1 MSLTINAVD
10 AMEYVEDD
18 NITGAS
24 DDDDDDNPSSPG
36 SAYDDGNLIN
46 VAMENEVTAQLVAA
60 GVVGVAAAAAITS
73 SKKKKRPHS
82 FETNPSIR
90 KRQQNRLLRKLRQTI
105 FEYATRVGQQAVVL
119 VATPGKPN
127 NIYKVFGAKPLED
140 VLKNLRNNV
149 MDKLDEALAAQ
160 APPRVQDDPSLF
172 ELPPLIIDGIPT
184 PVEKMTQAQLRA
196 FIPLMLKYST
206 GRGKPGWGRDSTRP
220 PWWPKELPWAN
231 VRMDARTE
239 EEKQKVSW
247 WRWCRAA
254 VSAGVGSM
262 IPFYQC
268 TNNLL
273 RDTRTHTQISW
284 THALRKIVINCYKYH
299 GREDLLPAFSEEDEK
314 ANAIAT
320 ASSNYR
326 FVGGCFAAERV
337 CRPLNERRVDRI
349 RFRPVEC
356 DIVDVMKIE
365 NGSVVTVGPA
375 SNGNTTTAT
384 ITNSAGGQQ
393 QIIIH
398 QAHPQ
403 QQQQQQQQGQTNGQ
417 TTTTIT
423 SANGQIIKENPDGTI
438 QIQQQSSPTQT
449 LNAQV
454 CLDSMA
460 LSDVDFTHTVL
471 QTIQNPDGTV
481 SLIQVD
487 PNNPIITLPDG
498 TTAQVQGIATL
509 QPQGDGGV
517 HAIQTISDG
526 QGESFP
532 VNVSGMITVPVSA
545 QMYQTMMANI
555 QQVPNVDGTVCITPM
570 QVHNI
575 AQQQQQQTSSGVS
588 TANTTTQNLTIST
601 NVGAGNQHHHATA
614 MLTNYTLSSN
624 GALLAVPQMQ
634 QHLVPSTGKHQR
646 GAGGS
651 SNNGVSRS
659 SAPSVGLPM
668 VGLNAILPSQR
679 GCFNISTTGHQ
690 EADASNPNLNNN
702 NHSTTLTQHALN
714 VHRKANVIPTGGNT
728 ILGGGA
734 GIAANQVKFCI
745 PKIEPMDE
753 DKDGSVVEN
762 GETMETITVGPGM
775 HQMMIQ
781 GPPGS
786 EPQVLQVLSL
796 KDASVLTK
804 AMAAISDVKG
814 EEATII
820 EH

>member
-10 AMEYVEDD
+10 AMEYIDDD

-140 VLKNLRNNV
+140 VLKNLRSNV

-239 EEKQKVSW
+239 DEKQK
-247 WRWCRAA
+247 
-254 VSAGVGSM
+254 
-262 IPFYQC
+262 
-268 TNNLL
+268 
-273 RDTRTHTQISW
+273 ISW

-320 ASSNYR
+320 ASSN
-326 FVGGCFAAERV
+326 
-337 CRPLNERRVDRI
+337 
-349 RFRPVEC
+349 
-356 DIVDVMKIE
+356 VDVMKIE

-375 SNGNTTTAT
+375 SGGNTATAT
-384 ITNSAGGQQ
+384 ITNGAGGQQ

-403 QQQQQQQQGQTNGQ
+403 QQQQVQSNGQ
-417 TTTTIT
+417 TTIT
-423 SANGQIIKENPDGTI
+423 STNGQIIKENADGTI
-438 QIQQQSSPTQT
+438 QIQQQASPTQT

-509 QPQGDGGV
+509 QQQADGGV

-526 QGESFP
+526 QGESMSVDLTEATLGQDGQLIITGEDGQGYP

-545 QMYQTMMANI
+545 QMYQTMVANI

-570 QVHNI
+570 QMCD
-575 AQQQQQQTSSGVS
+575 
-588 TANTTTQNLTIST
+588 L
-601 NVGAGNQHHHATA
+601 
-614 MLTNYTLSSN
+614 
-624 GALLAVPQMQ
+624 
-634 QHLVPSTGKHQR
+634 
-646 GAGGS
+646 
-651 SNNGVSRS
+651 
-659 SAPSVGLPM
+659 
-668 VGLNAILPSQR
+668 
-679 GCFNISTTGHQ
+679 
-690 EADASNPNLNNN
+690 
-702 NHSTTLTQHALN
+702 
-714 VHRKANVIPTGGNT
+714 
-728 ILGGGA
+728 
-734 GIAANQVKFCI
+734 
-745 PKIEPMDE
+745 
-753 DKDGSVVEN
+753 VEN

-804 AMAAISDVKG
+804 AMAAMSDVKG